1 MAFFIQP
8 YEQDFEKFTDIVT
21 SQEYYSITQ
30 LSSQHIFRYICVCLI
45 MNKTLHKNRQF
56 DLYMLIEVIR
66 RKVIKLDDPF
76 IDFFS
81 TLHIEFDF
89 EGALQRIDALKE
101 VVEKDFLLA
110 PLSKDIIENCYFLF
124 YKVYCKVYEKVPI
137 SKIAKSINKTDEEA
151 EVWIL
156 NFIRSLDIEA
166 KIDAVEGMVIS
177 SRE

>member
-1 MAFFIQP
+1 
-8 YEQDFEKFTDIVT
+8 
-21 SQEYYSITQ
+21 
-30 LSSQHIFRYICVCLI
+30 
-45 MNKTLHKNRQF
+45 
-56 DLYMLIEVIR
+56 MLIEVIR
-66 RKVIKLDDPF
+66 RKVIKLNDPF

-89 EGALQRIDALKE
+89 EGALQKIEALKE
-101 VVEKDFLLA
+101 VVKEDFLLA

-124 YKVYCKVYEKVPI
+124 YKVYCKVYEKVSI
-137 SKIAKSINKTDEEA
+137 SKIAESINKTEEEA

-177 SRE
+177 SREEQSMNEKYIDLIHKIGGVINTLSHSA